1 MQSRPSL
8 SLVSAR
14 SQRIAQ
20 HDLARHLVEWEHL
33 GYEIEE
39 RPLEHVRRAA
49 GTRVSAPPLTHTSA
63 SRRLRSTSAERRSG
77 RRASRSAASI
87 WASRVWSAMSTSSTD
102 AGAAGA
108 GTAAP
113 KPGPVAPTTAAMPFY
128 MHAGTRHLGFWSS
141 VEVLLLLN
149 SFFEPWGSEQQ
160 LQSRTRGQRGREQH
174 WFINGGGSN
183 EELALETRSGGLQ
196 CKRSRA
202 FRALHATHHAS
213 AQRFCGH
220 IDHDQRNLPSTS
232 PTARA

>member
-1 MQSRPSL
+1 MTALDHRHHHAHMQSRPSL

-49 GTRVSAPPLTHTSA
+49 GTRVSAPPLTHTYASA

-128 MHAGTRHLGFWSS
+128 MHAGTRHLGRLVLCCCSLIPFSS
-141 VEVLLLLN
+141 LGGPSSNCKVVHEDSEDESSTGSSTGVE
-149 SFFEPWGSEQQ
+149 
-160 LQSRTRGQRGREQH
+160 
-174 WFINGGGSN
+174 
-183 EELALETRSGGLQ
+183 
-196 CKRSRA
+196 
-202 FRALHATHHAS
+202 ATK
-213 AQRFCGH
+213 
-220 IDHDQRNLPSTS
+220 T
-232 PTARA
+232 